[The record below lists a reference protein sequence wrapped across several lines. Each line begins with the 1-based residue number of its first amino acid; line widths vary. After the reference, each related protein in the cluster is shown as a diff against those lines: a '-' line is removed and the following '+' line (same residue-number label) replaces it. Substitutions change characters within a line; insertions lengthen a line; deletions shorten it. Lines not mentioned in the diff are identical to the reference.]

1 VRTGSSNAVVGRDWS
16 AAGAARAALNLIRP
30 VAPVWAAALVFVA
43 AAIVVCSLIANKPVL
58 HQWVQW
64 DAEWF
69 NDIARGGYY
78 KPGTPAFYPLY
89 PGFERALGTV
99 LGGNVRVS
107 GVVVSVLA
115 SLVCFTL
122 LYRLAADL
130 FDNSTALRA
139 TLYLALFP
147 YALFLQVAY
156 SESLFLCFAIGAFLA
171 AERGRYWVSGT
182 LVGLAFLTRPV
193 SVALLIAIVV
203 LALGRRRFADAARAV
218 AAAIPGALL
227 YPLLLAQQGHSPVA
241 FLHVEELWE
250 RRTSSYGPLGGV
262 YEGMKAG
269 WAAILQL
276 TFGSDKPYWNPY
288 HPYPEA
294 LINLSNLI
302 ALCVLGVLTLL
313 VFRHL
318 GLAYG
323 IYCVAAVA
331 IPLSIPSESRPLLSM
346 GRFGLVLFPA
356 FIALASLQLSAR
368 VHAALYGI
376 SGALLIG
383 VVYWWTTGQFV
394 A

>member
-1 VRTGSSNAVVGRDWS
+1 VTGLSSS
-16 AAGAARAALNLIRP
+16 AARAARAALGLIQP
-30 VAPVWAAALVFVA
+30 VVLVWAAALAFVA
-43 AAIVVCSLIANKPVL
+43 AAIVVCSLIADKPVL

-99 LGGNVRVS
+99 FGGNVRVG

-115 SLVCFTL
+115 TLVCLGL
-122 LYRLAADL
+122 LYRLAAGR
-130 FDNSTALRA
+130 FDSSTAVRA

-171 AERGRYWVSGT
+171 AERGRYWISGT
-182 LVGLAFLTRPV
+182 LVGLAFLTRPI
-193 SVALLIAIVV
+193 SIALLIAVVV
-203 LALGRRRFADAARAV
+203 LALERRRFADGARAV
-218 AAAIPGALL
+218 AAATPIALL
-227 YPLLLAQQGHSPVA
+227 YPLLLAQQGHSPFA
-241 FLHVEELWE
+241 FLHVEDLWE
-250 RRTSSYGPLGGV
+250 RRTSAYGPLGGAF
-262 YEGMKAG
+262 EGLKAG

-276 TFGSDKPYWNPY
+276 TFGPDKPYWNPY

-294 LINLSNLI
+294 LINLSNLV
-302 ALCVLGVLTLL
+302 ALCVVGALTLL
-313 VFRHL
+313 VFWRL

-323 IYCVAAVA
+323 LFCAVALA
-331 IPLSIPSESRPLLSM
+331 IPLSIPSESRPLLSI
-346 GRFGLVLFPA
+346 GRFGLVLFPG

-368 VHAALYGI
+368 FHAALYAI

-394 A
+394 V